1 MTYVIKIQVEINSYR
16 DHFCW
21 KLNTSA
27 VLRNV
32 FCIVSYTFHMAL
44 VLKFHL
50 FCSVEFHNPESK
62 YFRSG
67 WMYWTLHNCGSWNV
81 GLQRP
86 LPSKKS
92 LALFVHHLVHC
103 SEVLFLWIKVWDSNI
118 FSCNPQ
124 LPHWLLLLV
133 IWKKKQCQAQNCFNL
148 ALSNINIIIIQGV
161 FFNWAHPKFA
171 KCRPV
176 SNRFQKND
184 RVPDWPPLWSEN
196 A

>member
-21 KLNTSA
+21 KLIRIVITFVENWTLRLYSVIYF
-27 VLRNV
+27 VL
-32 FCIVSYTFHMAL
+32 FPTHFIWHWFH
-44 VLKFHL
+44 F

-133 IWKKKQCQAQNCFNL
+133 IWKRKQGQAQDCFNL
-148 ALSNINIIIIQGV
+148 ALNNINISIV
-161 FFNWAHPKFA
+161 L
-171 KCRPV
+171 
-176 SNRFQKND
+176 S
-184 RVPDWPPLWSEN
+184 PLLLF
-196 A
+196 